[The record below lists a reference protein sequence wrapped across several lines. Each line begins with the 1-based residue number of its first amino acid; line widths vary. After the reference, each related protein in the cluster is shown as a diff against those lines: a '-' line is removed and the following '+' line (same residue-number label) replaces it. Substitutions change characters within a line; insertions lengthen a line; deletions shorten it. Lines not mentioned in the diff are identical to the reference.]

1 MLYVVKL
8 EQYTSVLET
17 EFENVASSAPKFP
30 LVIAL
35 PASFSNVS
43 PNAYPKAFTSANA
56 VAARA
61 FVVYKD
67 EFVTLIPSLYD
78 KRVYKGS

>member
-1 MLYVVKL
+1 M
-8 EQYTSVLET
+8 LET

-35 PASFSNVS
+35 PASFSANVS
-43 PNAYPKAFTSANA
+43 PSANPGAFTSANA